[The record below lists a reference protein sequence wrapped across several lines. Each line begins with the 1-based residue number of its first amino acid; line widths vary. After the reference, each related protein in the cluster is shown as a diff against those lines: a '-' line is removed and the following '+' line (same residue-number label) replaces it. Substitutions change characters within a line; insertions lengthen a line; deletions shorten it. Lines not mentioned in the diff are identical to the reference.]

1 MNIPFLTPNL
11 SMIIPPISG
20 KMMLG
25 NEQTEQNIL
34 NYKSLRLVLLGSW
47 KPD

>member
-25 NEQTEQNIL
+25 NE
-34 NYKSLRLVLLGSW
+34 
-47 KPD
+47 